1 MTEVFGEDLLGEV
14 DLFVDLCGSCPFLPG
29 EGTEVLAFVCRAPA
43 NFHRAWLLLQAIHI
57 GSHKGAT
64 GRLGILL

>member
-14 DLFVDLCGSCPFLPG
+14 DLLVDLCGVVLSPG
-29 EGTEVLAFVCRAPA
+29 EGSEVLALFCRAPA
-43 NFHRAWLLLQAIHI
+43 HFHRARLLLQAIHI
-57 GSHKGAT
+57 GSHKGTT